1 MSNEHKTF
9 NADEILQLILNY
21 DAIYIFILIKQ
32 YFLLENVKIKVVN

>member
-9 NADEILQLILNY
+9 NADEILQLTLNY

-32 YFLLENVKIKVVN
+32 HFLLENVKIKVVN